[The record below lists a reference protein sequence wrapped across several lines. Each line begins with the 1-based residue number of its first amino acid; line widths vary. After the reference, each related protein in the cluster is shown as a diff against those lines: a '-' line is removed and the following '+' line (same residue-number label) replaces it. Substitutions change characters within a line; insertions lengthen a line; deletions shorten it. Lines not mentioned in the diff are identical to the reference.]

1 MGRLL
6 RKGCDMTKNLIIG
19 FASNYEWK
27 DLQYWV
33 NSIQKTSFSGD
44 IHIVSDNMNKETI
57 EKLASKNVHM
67 SLYGKK
73 DENGDFVSDQSIA
86 PHVNRFFYI
95 WNTLKNI
102 GPSTYRDVVTTDVR
116 DVIFQSD
123 PIEWIKENLVMHSLV
138 ASSEGMV
145 YKDEPWGN
153 QNLLEAFGP
162 FYHNILKDNLIY
174 NVGVIG
180 GDYYHVR
187 GLMSLIFQLSI
198 NRPIK
203 IVDQAVYNYLIST
216 DPFYN
221 DTMFTSNKD
230 CWAIQLG
237 TTLDAVRCGSGDLG
251 QAYIKDKAAQLKYH
265 QSYVDDAV
273 IIEDGIVKNLE
284 KNPYCIVH
292 QYDRIHDLNMKIQ
305 QLYGDN
311 DAYQPGTIFYH
322 PV

>member
-1 MGRLL
+1 
-6 RKGCDMTKNLIIG
+6 MTKNLVIG

-33 NSIQKTSFSGD
+33 NSLQKTNYSGD
-44 IHIVSDNMNKETI
+44 IHIVSDNMKKETI
-57 EKLASKNVHM
+57 EKLVSKNVQL

-73 DENGDFVSDQSIA
+73 NENGDFVAEQSIA

-95 WNTLKNI
+95 WNTLKKLN
-102 GPSTYRDVVTTDVR
+102 TDYRYVVTTDVR

-123 PIEWIKENLVMHSLV
+123 PIYWLEENLVMHSLV
-138 ASSEGMV
+138 ASSEGMK
-145 YKDEPWGN
+145 YQDEPWGN
-153 QNLLEAFGP
+153 KNLYDSFGP
-162 FYHNILKDNLIY
+162 FYHNLLKDNLIY

-198 NRPIK
+198 NRPIQ
-203 IVDQAVYNYLIST
+203 IVDQAVYNYLINT
-216 DPFYN
+216 DPFHN

-251 QAYIKDKAAQLKYH
+251 QAYIKDRAAQLKYLEA
-265 QSYVDDAV
+265 YVDHPV
-273 IIEDGIVKNLE
+273 FIEDGVVKDLD
-284 KNPYCIVH
+284 KKPYCIVH
-292 QYDRIHDLNMKIQ
+292 QYDRIHSLNMKIQ

-311 DAYQPGTIFYH
+311 DVSESRTIFYH
-322 PV
+322 SV

>member
-1 MGRLL
+1 
-6 RKGCDMTKNLIIG
+6 MTKNLIIG

-33 NSIQKTSFSGD
+33 NSLQKTNYSGD
-44 IHIVSDNMNKETI
+44 IHIVSDNMKRETI
-57 EKLASKNVHM
+57 EKLVSKNVQL

-73 DENGDFVSDQSIA
+73 NENGDFVAEQSIA

-95 WNTLKNI
+95 WNTLKKLNAD
-102 GPSTYRDVVTTDVR
+102 YRYVVTTDVR
-116 DVIFQSD
+116 DVIFQSN
-123 PIEWIKENLVMHSLV
+123 PIEWLEEKLIMHSLV
-138 ASSEGMV
+138 ASSEGLK
-145 YKDEPWGN
+145 YQDEPWGN
-153 QNLLEAFGP
+153 KNLYDSFGP
-162 FYHNILKDNLIY
+162 YYHNLLKDNLIY

-198 NRPIK
+198 NRPIQ
-203 IVDQAVYNYLIST
+203 IVDQAVYNYLINT

-230 CWAIQLG
+230 CWAVQLG

-251 QAYIKDKAAQLKYH
+251 QAYIKDKAAQLKYLEA
-265 QSYVDDAV
+265 YVDEPV
-273 IIEDGIVKNLE
+273 IIEDGIVKDIE
-284 KNPYCIVH
+284 KKPYCIVH
-292 QYDRIHDLNMKIQ
+292 QYDRIQSLNMKIQ

-311 DAYQPGTIFYH
+311 DVSEPGTIFYH
-322 PV
+322 SV